1 MAVLYHKVGE
11 AGKVDEV
18 GVVGEEVKVGE
29 VDEEVKVG
37 EVGELGSMPHICH
50 FWYATI
56 FFRPEKVRQKSAKIC
71 DKICVAKNQ

>member
-29 VDEEVKVG
+29 VDEEVK
-37 EVGELGSMPHICH
+37 VGELGSMPHICH